1 GNILKADYINKIDAL
16 NKLILKTFDYFLL
29 LPVDIQAEI
38 LKIEG
43 LRYLFRLNKSISKA
57 LASTFYQK
65 FCHLLITDRE
75 QDEYIKRKQPQLFFI
90 TYNTNNNFKMYTKL
104 YIQNNIKITYLIT
117 VKVHFKTI
125 HTYKASCINDPDS
138 LIDLKNAYNIYKNRV
153 LEQIKPG
160 YAKNKI
166 LDRLNFIYTNTNF
179 NKYTALY
186 YFYYYLRLNAKIFDI
201 VINKNKFKH
210 YE

>member
-1 GNILKADYINKIDAL
+1 MKKLTVKELNKYFIDNNLTLPKGTGVRGNILKADYINKIDAL

-43 LRYLFRLNKSISKA
+43 LRYLFRLNKSISQA

-153 LEQIKPG
+153 LEQ
-160 YAKNKI
+160 
-166 LDRLNFIYTNTNF
+166 
-179 NKYTALY
+179 
-186 YFYYYLRLNAKIFDI
+186 
-201 VINKNKFKH
+201 
-210 YE
+210 